1 MTPDTTAYR
10 RLDAAHYIH
19 PFTDSKALGAGA
31 RVIVRA
37 QGARIWDSDG
47 NEILDGMSGLWC
59 VNAGYGRNEI
69 VEAAARQMR
78 ELPYCNSF
86 FQCAHPAAILLARE
100 LAKVAPP
107 DFNHVFF
114 TGSGSEANDT
124 VIRMLRRFWEVRGF
138 PGRTVIISRRNAYHG
153 STMGGAS
160 LGGMAAMHAQGG
172 LPIPDIVHIAQ
183 PYWFGEGRDLP
194 PEEFGLQAA
203 RALEEKIL
211 ELGAERVAGFIAE
224 PVQGAGGVIVP
235 PDSYWPE
242 VQRICDA
249 RDVPLIADEVI
260 CGFGRLGKWFGTEHY
275 GLRPKLMPIAKGM
288 TSGYLP
294 MGGVLVHDEIA
305 ETLRDKCG
313 EFAHGFT
320 YGGHPACAAAG
331 LENLRILREE
341 KIVERA
347 GLELAPYFQ
356 EKWAGL
362 GAHPLV
368 AEARGVG
375 LMAALELAA
384 DRRSGRRFE
393 PAGRAGEICRD
404 MSVGKCGLVIR
415 AVRDTMIAAPPLVTT
430 RAEVDELCEK
440 AWKAL
445 DLTAKEL
452 GRQAAR
458 PRALEDSNL

>member
-1 MTPDTTAYR
+1 MTPPTTPTPGTAAFR

-19 PFTDSKALGAGA
+19 PFTDAKALGAGA

-37 QGARIWDSDG
+37 EGVRLWDSDG
-47 NEILDGMSGLWC
+47 AEILDGMSGLWC
-59 VNAGYGRNEI
+59 VNVGYGRSEI
-69 VEAAARQMR
+69 ADAAARQMR

-86 FQCAHPAAILLARE
+86 FQCAHPAAILLAE
-100 LAKVAPP
+100 ALAKIAPP
-107 DFNHVFF
+107 GFNHVFYA
-114 TGSGSEANDT
+114 GSGSEANDT
-124 VIRMLRRFWEVRGF
+124 VIRMIRRFWNLKGF
-138 PGRTVIISRRNAYHG
+138 PDRTVIISRRNAYHG

-172 LPIPDIVHIAQ
+172 LPIPGIVHIAQ
-183 PYWFGEGRDLP
+183 PHWFGEGRDFS
-194 PEEFGLQAA
+194 PEEFGLRTA

-235 PDSYWPE
+235 PETYWPE

-249 RDVPLIADEVI
+249 HGVPLIADEVI
-260 CGFGRLGKWFGTEHY
+260 CGFGRLGEWFGTGRY

-294 MGGVLVHDEIA
+294 MGGVLVHDDIA
-305 ETLRDKCG
+305 EVLRERCG

-320 YGGHPACAAAG
+320 YGGHPACAAAA

-347 GLELAPYFQ
+347 GSELAPYFQ
-356 EKWAGL
+356 EKWSGL
-362 GAHPLV
+362 GDHPLV

-375 LMAALELAA
+375 VMAALELA
-384 DRRSGRRFE
+384 DRRANGPDGPGRRFE
-393 PAGRAGEICRD
+393 PEGRAGRLCRD
-404 MSVGKCGLVIR
+404 FSVGECGLVIR
-415 AVRDTMIAAPPLVTT
+415 AVGDTMIAAPPLVTS

-445 DLTAKEL
+445 DLTKREL
-452 GRQAAR
+452 GK
-458 PRALEDSNL
+458 